1 MPGFKMIL
9 LNAPEMGVLL
19 LLCFDFGK
27 MRILACLPVTLMI
40 EWLRGDESSFFIEN
54 SFEDPP

>member
-9 LNAPEMGVLL
+9 LNAPDVAVLL

-27 MRILACLPVTLMI
+27 MRILTCLPVTLMI

>member
-1 MPGFKMIL
+1 MIL